1 MNTEL
6 TKKIEEVAY
15 KAGAD
20 LVGFASVDRFADGMP
35 SRIFSGAKS
44 VIGIAFRV
52 LRGSLRGIEDGTTYY
67 QYTTTGVEA
76 LEETLMPTALLRVS
90 AALEDEGYLGIPQR
104 RNQQLKGSSDAVN
117 PEMLHHT
124 FYPGGAKELQLDFT
138 EAAIACGLGERGL
151 SGSLLTDAFGPL
163 QRMVFVITD
172 AELEPTPLVAPHICD
187 NCGAC
192 VSACPGHAISETG
205 ELDSWQC
212 AAYYRGASRKTNP
225 YMPPDAYA
233 DLPNRREIMEGV
245 ASLSPEEAKEVMART
260 YFYPPIKHGYVS
272 SICGRACDRAC
283 YAHLE
288 ESGKL
293 TKTFHLKFRRRP
305 VWELSVDEPEEK

>member
-1 MNTEL
+1 LNTEL

-35 SRIFSGAKS
+35 SRIFAGAKS
-44 VIGIAFRV
+44 VVGIAFRV

-172 AELEPTPLVAPHICD
+172 AELEPTPLVPPRTRILLPSVIRRFFMD
-187 NCGAC
+187 
-192 VSACPGHAISETG
+192 
-205 ELDSWQC
+205 
-212 AAYYRGASRKTNP
+212 P
-225 YMPPDAYA
+225 YA
-233 DLPNRREIMEGV
+233 V
-245 ASLSPEEAKEVMART
+245 
-260 YFYPPIKHGYVS
+260 
-272 SICGRACDRAC
+272 
-283 YAHLE
+283 
-288 ESGKL
+288 
-293 TKTFHLKFRRRP
+293 
-305 VWELSVDEPEEK
+305 